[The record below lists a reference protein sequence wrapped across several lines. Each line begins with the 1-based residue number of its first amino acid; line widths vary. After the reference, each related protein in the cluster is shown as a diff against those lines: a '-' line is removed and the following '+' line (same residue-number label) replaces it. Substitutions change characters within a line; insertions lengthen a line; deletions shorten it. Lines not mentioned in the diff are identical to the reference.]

1 MLFFLQDYLDNGNNK
16 KALQEADK
24 VLKKQTDFPC
34 CKVLKALALM
44 RMGREEEAQPLI
56 DSVLN
61 ESPTDESTLQAM
73 NIAFKELQQR
83 KGMFT
88 QIRRFSDPPTSL
100 AIKCHFYLDF
110 NAQSHKSVNP
120 LFPSCMMSFM
130 HKPYGGR
137 LLMTLHT

>member
-1 MLFFLQDYLDNGNNK
+1 LNISIDYLDNGNNK

-24 VLKKQTDFPC
+24 VLKKQSDFPC

-73 NIAFKELQQR
+73 NIAYKELQQR
-83 KGMFT
+83 EFE
-88 QIRRFSDPPTSL
+88 PE
-100 AIKCHFYLDF
+100 H
-110 NAQSHKSVNP
+110 
-120 LFPSCMMSFM
+120 
-130 HKPYGGR
+130 
-137 LLMTLHT
+137 

>member
-1 MLFFLQDYLDNGNNK
+1 MPFHKIFLDYLDNGNNK

-24 VLKKQTDFPC
+24 VLKKQSDFPC

-73 NIAFKELQQR
+73 NIAYKELQQR
-83 KGMFT
+83 ELEPETATLLT
-88 QIRRFSDPPTSL
+88 QPNQPFI
-100 AIKCHFYLDF
+100 
-110 NAQSHKSVNP
+110 
-120 LFPSCMMSFM
+120 
-130 HKPYGGR
+130 
-137 LLMTLHT
+137 